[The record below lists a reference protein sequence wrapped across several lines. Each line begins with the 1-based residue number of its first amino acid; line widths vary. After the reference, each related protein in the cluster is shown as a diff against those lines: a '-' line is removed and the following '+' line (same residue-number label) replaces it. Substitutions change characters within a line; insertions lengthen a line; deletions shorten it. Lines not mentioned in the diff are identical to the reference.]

1 MKKENDI
8 LFNLIDSHFILRNES
23 IMLKGLLK
31 DFFYKEN
38 YNAIYDLY
46 LAELN
51 KNEKL
56 YKCNALFGFTKEQ
69 KINMVPLDVEM
80 GNRKV
85 MIVGEEEKNIKFFV
99 TSHSDIDTLGELYY
113 NTNLKISFKKNPVG
127 RRDLV
132 GFDFEI
138 NNILSGSQEITMFAM
153 KTVIAKINED
163 AKLDITRIEKNIGLK
178 KNLSN
183 NTYTWSFLDNKF
195 EKANELSKE
204 KSKFLNLEPI
214 LDVLYKTDINT
225 FNSLIEKG
233 IFSKEQSEILSLI
246 SDINTNNI
254 TDYISDSNKNI
265 FEALTVNHKKNKK
278 GLNNGK

>member
-51 KNEKL
+51 KNESL

-69 KINMVPLDVEM
+69 KINRVPLDVEM

-85 MIVGEEEKNIKFFV
+85 TIVGEEEKNINFFV

-138 NNILSGSQEITMFAM
+138 NNIISGSQEVTMFAM
-153 KTVIAKINED
+153 KTVIVKVNED
-163 AKLDITRIEKNIGLK
+163 AKLDITRFEKNIGLK
-178 KNLSN
+178 KNLSD

-195 EKANELSKE
+195 QKSNELSKE
-204 KSKFLNLEPI
+204 KNKFLNIEPI

>member
-8 LFNLIDSHFILRNES
+8 LFNLIDSHFLLRNES
-23 IMLKGLLK
+23 LMLKELLK

-46 LAELN
+46 IAELN

-56 YKCNALFGFTKEQ
+56 YTCNALFGFTQEQ
-69 KINMVPLDVEM
+69 KINRVPLDVEM

-85 MIVGEEEKNIKFFV
+85 TIVGEEEKNINFFV

-113 NTNLKISFKKNPVG
+113 NTNLKIAFKKNPVG

-153 KTVIAKINED
+153 KTVIVKLNED
-163 AKLDITRIEKNIGLK
+163 SKLDITRFEKNIGLK
-178 KNLSN
+178 KKLSD

-195 EKANELSKE
+195 QKSNEISKE
-204 KSKFLNLEPI
+204 KNKFLNLEPI

-233 IFSKEQSEILSLI
+233 FFSKEQSEILSLI

>member
-51 KNEKL
+51 KNESL

-69 KINMVPLDVEM
+69 KINRVPLDVEM

-85 MIVGEEEKNIKFFV
+85 TIVGEEEKNINFFV

-138 NNILSGSQEITMFAM
+138 NNIISGSQEVTMFAM
-153 KTVIAKINED
+153 KTVIVKVNED
-163 AKLDITRIEKNIGLK
+163 AKLDITRFEKNIGLK
-178 KNLSN
+178 KNLSD

-195 EKANELSKE
+195 QKSNELSKE
-204 KSKFLNLEPI
+204 KNKFLNLEPI